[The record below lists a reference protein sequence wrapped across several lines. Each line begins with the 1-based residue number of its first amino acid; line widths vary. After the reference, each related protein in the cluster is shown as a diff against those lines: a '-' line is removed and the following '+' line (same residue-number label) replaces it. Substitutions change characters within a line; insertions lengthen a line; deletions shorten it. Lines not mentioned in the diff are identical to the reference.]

1 MKRLQRVLWMLLGV
15 VTASIALWACGE
27 EDYLD
32 NHSPHPFKFYV
43 VDESGNNILLD
54 RFDGEIRS
62 DEYKFSSVAEGR
74 CRSLDIDDGDCHDE
88 RIYVEKLPDEPAYV
102 MINPFGYYSQIT
114 LRLFTDDTEEIVL
127 NMHKYNKDW
136 YKIRWEYKGVE
147 VEREGIT
154 LVRHDD
160 GTYSL
165 KE

>member
-1 MKRLQRVLWMLLGV
+1 MKKLKRVLWVLLGV
-15 VTASIALWACGE
+15 AASIALWSCGE

-43 VDESGNNILLD
+43 VDESGASILVD
-54 RFDGEIRS
+54 KFDGEIMS
-62 DEYKFSSVAEGR
+62 DDYKFVSVVEGR
-74 CRSLDIDDGDCHDE
+74 CRSLDIEKDVYNDE
-88 RIYVEKLPDEPAYV
+88 RIYIEQFSDEPAYV

-114 LRLFTDDTEEIVL
+114 LKLFPDDTEEIAL
-127 NMHKYNKDW
+127 NMQKYNKDW
-136 YKIRWEYKGVE
+136 YKIKWEYKGVE
-147 VEREGIT
+147 VDREGIT